1 MIKICKWHSCIFCCT
16 LYKISLVAF
25 GAGWASVFPNNLPL
39 YLKDLKLLLF
49 VIWALKSIA
58 LSFE

>member
-1 MIKICKWHSCIFCCT
+1 MDSCIFCCT
-16 LYKISLVAF
+16 FYKISLVAF